1 MEDDRIETTRNRVF
15 VRELAFGKDSPI
27 AMKTNDNFVYRV
39 TGMDQVE
46 DIITSGYARS
56 KDKVKGG
63 HNNELFWTR
72 GGDKLFYYDKRPV
85 LEAPYT
91 KVQDGQMG
99 AISLEDLTAIW
110 IFNEKENTW
119 IMESNQVNT
128 IDVLVIDSTGEVY
141 EYKGLLKL
149 EITYN
154 EDNTINYVIID
165 KYAFV
170 DGEVKGPY
178 QLFLMDV
185 RTVNIIGGL

>member
-15 VRELAFGKDSPI
+15 VQELAFGKDSPI

-46 DIITSGYARS
+46 DIIISGYVRS
-56 KDKVKGG
+56 KDKVKGD

-110 IFNEKENTW
+110 IFNEKEKRSPACLHGLRRTKAK
-119 IMESNQVNT
+119 
-128 IDVLVIDSTGEVY
+128 TGTHPNRANP
-141 EYKGLLKL
+141 GRQ
-149 EITYN
+149 
-154 EDNTINYVIID
+154 
-165 KYAFV
+165 F
-170 DGEVKGPY
+170 
-178 QLFLMDV
+178 
-185 RTVNIIGGL
+185 RH

>member
-15 VRELAFGKDSPI
+15 VQELAFGKDSPI

-56 KDKVKGG
+56 KDKVKEG

-91 KVQDGQMG
+91 KVKDGQMG

-110 IFNEKENTW
+110 IFNEKENKY
-119 IMESNQVNT
+119 VNC
-128 IDVLVIDSTGEVY
+128 I
-141 EYKGLLKL
+141 EYYRCLREELISSKGKS
-149 EITYN
+149 
-154 EDNTINYVIID
+154 
-165 KYAFV
+165 
-170 DGEVKGPY
+170 
-178 QLFLMDV
+178 
-185 RTVNIIGGL
+185 RR